1 MSRRATAV
9 LEVQVIDT
17 SLDQHLEKLEA
28 VRSAWTFL
36 GGNLTDLAESFS
48 KGTGD
53 ELKKVSQAIAAM
65 ANVKSGGG
73 AADVVKALSQSKPHL
88 AGLADELEKV
98 AKVTKTL
105 SNDSVRWA
113 RALTKASAEV
123 GRLETRTDSLISS
136 QERTA
141 EHMKQFEE
149 HLDKT
154 TAKLK
159 TQGAELLELIQAYA
173 GFNRAASKAGGGG
186 GGGSGGGGGGK
197 KEGTIKGFLG
207 QLADLERSFI
217 RHATTLFISG
227 QWFKEAAA
235 AFRDAAAQ
243 IDLENVLGRSVDD
256 FGNLMEKTR
265 ASTRGMVS
273 DLQIMKSAAIMSS
286 FKIPMEKF
294 ADNMAL
300 VQKMAVRT
308 GQDTTYMFD
317 SLARGVS
324 RLSPAILDNLGIQIK
339 LKEAYEAGA
348 AAKGISLDQMDKE
361 AQKVAVLAEVT
372 RQMADATKEVD
383 PAASLQA
390 RIDQMEASY
399 TNFIQKL
406 KGGVLQAILLVAST
420 EEERLAITKD
430 RLSLLIKEQEKY
442 GRAVSDSAK
451 DIVVA
456 TGDMSQKEVDMAMTF
471 VQINPFAIMQA
482 MQHGYGSVNDMLVQ
496 QLELHGQVYNANG
509 KTLEQNRQAAKVQ
522 EERLFAERM
531 LFQIDERIARQKEYI
546 SGLES
551 DAGLAD
557 HNIWKDDAAN
567 SKNIAAQ
574 QKWLENFERVREELS
589 TGFRAVDTFRA
600 GIDEMAKSLKGTEQ
614 GIFKDEARNKITDL
628 EERITAFQR
637 KMSPEMDPRGI
648 IAEGFLTQGGAD
660 WIKEQI
666 AEIEKAARKQ
676 ALDSS
681 AQYRIKHAAEIK
693 TVENLDESVR
703 LMERQRALME
713 GQKDYSLDLA
723 EVETR
728 LKDAR
733 EAYAKAR
740 ENSKALGEGE
750 ADQDNLA
757 LSTARNILA
766 IWQSAYDV
774 KFKTAETAEYYQ
786 KFLDAEL
793 FGAKELKDME
803 FLRLSGGKSRLQI
816 EAEMLKVS
824 TRLLAI
830 EQGRAL
836 AAKDLSESAYMAL
849 ATDLLKEGK
858 EAEATLA
865 RLQKLIAMAPKA
877 GGGGGKKDR
886 GDKDMSNTSFDVKE
900 LKNEIERSYDDML
913 KVRQD
918 AIGGKF
924 ELLGRKFVY
933 DTHKGMLIAEEELL
947 EAGQSS
953 SMTGGPGLFGA
964 FLGNEDLESK
974 IENNEEI
981 LKLIEE
987 MALKYKGMTP
997 ELQALKD
1004 SVLAANQ
1011 PLREHR
1017 DLLLEIAQA
1026 TSQWADANAWAWD
1039 SAKGLVGDDF
1049 IEGFTGLG
1057 DAIKDVS
1064 DKIQAATQGEAN
1076 GYDVL
1081 LAGMGGIR
1089 AFSNAFIKDRKDR
1102 AKIEAL
1108 MNGAAAFA
1116 AAGYGN
1122 WPAAAAHAQA
1132 AIMYGLVAGGK
1143 VRLPSESRKD
1153 TKDAE
1158 TKKQSGGPLHIHLHG
1173 AEGMSEGQIG
1183 AFTERAVSI
1192 AQAEGRASY
1201 G

>member
-28 VRSAWTFL
+28 VRAAWTFL
-36 GGNLTDLAESFS
+36 GGNLTDLAASFS

-136 QERTA
+136 QERTT

-149 HLDKT
+149 HLDAT
-154 TAKLK
+154 TKKLK

-173 GFNRAASKAGGGG
+173 GFNRAASKASG
-186 GGGSGGGGGGK
+186 GGGSGGGGGK
-197 KEGTIKGFLG
+197 KEGTIKGFLD

-227 QWFKEAAA
+227 QWFKEAAE

-243 IDLENVLGRSVDD
+243 VDLENVLGRSVDD
-256 FGNLMEKTR
+256 FGNLMERTR
-265 ASTRGMVS
+265 ESTRGMVS

-348 AAKGISLDQMDKE
+348 AARGVSLDQMDKE

-372 RQMADATKEVD
+372 RQMQEATKEVD
-383 PAASLQA
+383 PAASLQS

-399 TNFIQKL
+399 TNFTQKL
-406 KGGVLQAILLVAST
+406 KGEVLQAILLVAST

-430 RLSLLIKEQEKY
+430 RLALLIKEQEKY
-442 GRAVSDSAK
+442 GKAVSDSAK
-451 DIVVA
+451 NVIVA
-456 TGDMSQKEVDMAMTF
+456 TGDMSQKNLDMTLMF
-471 VQINPFAIMQA
+471 SQLNPLLMFESSQ
-482 MQHGYGSVNDMLVQ
+482 QGYESINDMLAQ
-496 QLELHGQVYNANG
+496 QLELQGLAYNSAG

-546 SGLES
+546 AGLES
-551 DAGLAD
+551 DAGLED
-557 HNIWKDDAAN
+557 WNVWKDDAAN

-574 QKWLENFERVREELS
+574 QKWLENFERVRTELS
-589 TGFRAVDTFRA
+589 TGFRAVETFRA

-614 GIFKDEARNKITDL
+614 GIFKDEARNRITDL
-628 EERITAFQR
+628 EERITAFQK
-637 KMSPEMDPRGI
+637 KMSPEMDPRGT

-666 AEIEKAARKQ
+666 AEIEKSVRKQ

-703 LMERQRALME
+703 LMERQSALLQ
-713 GQKDYSLDLA
+713 GQKDYALDLS
-723 EVETR
+723 EVEAK
-728 LKDAR
+728 LKTAR

-750 ADQDNLA
+750 ADQDNIQLA
-757 LSTARNILA
+757 TAQSILS
-766 IWQSAYDV
+766 IWQVVYDV

-836 AAKDLSESAYMAL
+836 AAKELSESAYMAL

-865 RLQKLIAMAPKA
+865 RLQKLISMAPKA
-877 GGGGGKKDR
+877 GGGGKKDKTEKAKTQKFSAEFEYQPDDIKR
-886 GDKDMSNTSFDVKE
+886 NLVEIVKSMDGVTQLYIRQFEDTASGVFKLTKSLVQDFKKESETSGLFGLGTNFDAMIEHNEEIISDIDKIAEEYGIMTYE
-900 LKNEIERSYDDML
+900 MQQLKNE
-913 KVRQD
+913 
-918 AIGGKF
+918 
-924 ELLGRKFVY
+924 
-933 DTHKGMLIAEEELL
+933 T
-947 EAGQSS
+947 
-953 SMTGGPGLFGA
+953 
-964 FLGNEDLESK
+964 
-974 IENNEEI
+974 
-981 LKLIEE
+981 
-987 MALKYKGMTP
+987 AL
-997 ELQALKD
+997 
-1004 SVLAANQ
+1004 ANDV
-1011 PLREHR
+1011 LREHR
-1017 DLLLEIAQA
+1017 DVLLDISKA

-1039 SAKGLVGDDF
+1039 SAKGLIGDDF

-1057 DAIKDVS
+1057 DAVKDVS

-1158 TKKQSGGPLHIHLHG
+1158 TKTSNGGPLHIHLHG